1 MCNSMEI
8 KGTLTFWVTLC
19 HDFDLVSKTALVD
32 QIILNNK
39 DLQKNNI
46 MVNQLTFSVLGQRYF
61 VTILN

>member
-8 KGTLTFWVTLC
+8 KGTLPFWVTIC
-19 HDFDLVSKTALVD
+19 HGFDLVSKTALVD